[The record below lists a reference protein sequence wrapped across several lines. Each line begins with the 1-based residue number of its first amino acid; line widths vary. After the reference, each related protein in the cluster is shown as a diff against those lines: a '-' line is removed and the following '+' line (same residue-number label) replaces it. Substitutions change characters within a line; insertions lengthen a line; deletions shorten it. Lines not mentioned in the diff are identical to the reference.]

1 MAIDTYGNLKT
12 AVANYLNR
20 SDLTSYI
27 PDFITLALQRLNYGA
42 ETPFPSQPLRI
53 PAMQEQDTGTIANG
67 SIAFPTG
74 FLEPIRVAV
83 SSNGATW
90 SLLYTPPERFSEVSN
105 STDLPVEY
113 TYLDNAIKVPGSA
126 SSYTLD
132 YYKAFTAFSADADTN
147 WLLANAPGVMLYAS
161 LLEASP
167 FLGSDDRIPGWH
179 GMLKSSIAGLNRST
193 HRKAG
198 GSLQVK
204 VAR

>member
-74 FLEPIRVAV
+74 FLEPIRVAA

-90 SLLYTPPERFSEVSN
+90 SLLYVPPER
-105 STDLPVEY
+105 
-113 TYLDNAIKVPGSA
+113 
-126 SSYTLD
+126 
-132 YYKAFTAFSADADTN
+132 
-147 WLLANAPGVMLYAS
+147 
-161 LLEASP
+161 
-167 FLGSDDRIPGWH
+167 
-179 GMLKSSIAGLNRST
+179 
-193 HRKAG
+193 
-198 GSLQVK
+198 
-204 VAR
+204 